1 MRLCLQKI
9 SKAFHR
15 FKQGNLNAVIVNKFG
30 VYYTF
35 SLIKQMNELEIL
47 EEDIKRKMKAIADGF
62 CPSHPNIR
70 ISKTNMFGFKKTMEC
85 SLCSVARQKMIEQI
99 SNNGRNSSHNGN
111 EISSVASKLASNSAI
126 QRIYQTDEALANS
139 SAKYVVQYSN
149 GDFYEG
155 GLLDNKRNGI
165 GVWILSNGDR
175 FDGSFYNDKMHGD
188 GTYSYLN
195 GDAYCGTYSQGK
207 KHGKGTYKWA
217 NGDTY
222 EATFINGRED
232 GNGVY
237 LWNSN
242 AINVSIDSVEGHQQ
256 AVAGNKVAVTGD
268 ANVWGKGA
276 EESANQ
282 IKEGSIDESWSV
294 GTILNDLVLQ
304 ERKNDAYMEV
314 LQSAY
319 DATREDSS
327 TDRGSTRHC
336 SPACSAATGFSFNED
351 ANQLEVLA
359 QHGEGSGSGATEGDG
374 GPSDFDPCIEGF
386 SEPPLV
392 LSSVSS
398 DDFYQPCLFD
408 KEVDAN
414 EPDQDGDQPPYDLP
428 LGRDG
433 DGLLEQVLPDSCLQ
447 MMCKGSDEM
456 KAFFVRECLAGRD
469 VAIEAAIVRIVME
482 LIDERCN
489 ENSFV
494 LSETEIASREDS
506 ISDNIGT
513 YSTDMILESVD
524 ELALDLSGELV
535 VAESEYFVAAAQHI
549 SACLLHEEIEFLL
562 HVLVGPRLDGLNSS
576 IDRGFE
582 YASLEMIEDSVR
594 THLTDIA
601 LEDISEREVS
611 IMKGIELAFESLGA
625 ETSSEELLPMAQGYL
640 SARDKGIEITTDEVS
655 WLVMLEVVAEEIEML
670 AESSIKERKKFDS
683 TASQVALEEVG
694 NMLSAEIAVVASTS
708 LSEWENVI
716 AGAIVGVHLRLI
728 DEVVETYSK
737 DFTSEELL
745 SRECAIA
752 GVTILLSNEILATA
766 TDKELNEVVVCLA
779 AQRITSMQ
787 AAMEYIHE
795 QEILQ
800 TVVQYTTEVVSEQL
814 ESFDISIK
822 AAEEWIVSAESDA
835 LVREALLE
843 VAGFWLDARTLGIE
857 SAFLGISADLVS
869 EITTTTMRD
878 TIAQEVA
885 WDFQL
890 WDLYEDVISWVE
902 RDACTEVAQAAVSSL
917 EKLLDII
924 VLDVYDDSVLDCIR
938 EVCACEISLESLL
951 HESADF
957 LAVTSIDEVTFQIAE
972 VIAREVLSLRESEYF
987 VAATQ
992 QISACLLH
1000 EEIEFLLHVLV
1011 GPRLDGLNSS
1021 IDRGFEYASLEMIED
1036 SVRTHLTDIALED
1049 ISERE
1054 VSIMKGIE
1062 LAFESLGA
1070 ETSSE
1075 ELLPMAQGYLSARD
1089 KGIEITT
1096 DEVSWLVMLEVVAEE
1111 IEMLAESS
1119 IKERK
1124 KFDST
1129 ASQVAL
1135 EEVGNMLS
1143 AEIAVVASTSLSEW
1157 ENVIAGAIVGV
1168 HLRLIDEVVETYSK
1182 DFTSEELL
1190 SRECAIA
1197 GVTILLSNEI
1207 LATATDKE
1215 LNEVVVCLA
1224 AQRITSMQAAMEYI
1238 HEQEILQTVVQYTT
1252 EVVSE
1257 QLESF
1262 DISIK
1267 AAEEWIVSAESDALV
1282 REALLEVAGFWL
1294 DARTLGIE
1302 SAFLGISAD
1311 LVSEITTTTMRD
1323 TIAQEVAWD
1332 FQLWDLYEDVIS
1344 WVERDAC
1351 TEVAQ
1356 AAVSSLEKLLD
1367 IIVLDVYDDSV
1378 LDCIR
1383 EVCACEISLES
1394 LLHESA
1400 DFLAVTSIDEV
1411 TFQIAEVIA
1420 REVLSLRV
1428 EIVLDC
1434 AAEFASALTAEVV
1447 QESATELSGAVRLAM
1462 DNRTLIE
1469 SFLNEVIKQACTT
1482 VLAGT
1487 IKALPVYYNAN
1498 LESSRT
1504 NKSGAVDPSN
1514 SVMGTDSGP
1523 KYVEVVTE
1531 GNIIAAAEHDTALER
1546 GIGEGTESQTD
1557 SIHFHTPQFHSMEC
1571 MEGEYSA
1578 VASEVEFGSCFDGI
1592 AGSYTG
1598 TITSKP
1604 MAVPALGSSES
1615 SSVGNYSADAES
1627 SFTSVGEDER
1637 TLNSE
1642 VAEVMSFMK
1651 RSCDGNSEYSADGEN
1666 SEQCLPLHND
1676 DRFYSGYQ
1684 WSVAEYQHKK
1694 DDVDLTEYNQC
1705 VSENCNTN
1713 EATMGICIRTSS
1725 SGDRIMEGVSID
1737 KIYMQESPKER
1748 KWMVSPL
1755 ADGVKEGQL
1764 YRSRSQEAS
1773 DSTTARVA
1781 ERMQPRSAEGEARK
1795 RASSRYSVV
1804 QSLNGDVYEGAVSS
1818 DGLFN
1823 GYGKLKFFNGD
1834 FYEGSFLN
1842 GYRSGTGMYQYSN
1855 GDTYEGSFK
1864 NGCKD
1869 GKGVYHYKDSG
1880 AVYQGSY
1887 VNDRRH
1893 GNGIYSYPNGG
1904 KFIGEYI
1911 NGKKTAGGIYIHRP
1925 VKS

>member
-1 MRLCLQKI
+1 MIIIRTRVL
-9 SKAFHR
+9 
-15 FKQGNLNAVIVNKFG
+15 VNK
-30 VYYTF
+30 T
-35 SLIKQMNELEIL
+35 KMNELEIL

-256 AVAGNKVAVTGD
+256 AVAGNEVAVTGD
-268 ANVWGKGA
+268 ANVWDKGA

-282 IKEGSIDESWSV
+282 IREGSIDESWSV
-294 GTILNDLVLQ
+294 GAISNDLGLQ

-336 SPACSAATGFSFNED
+336 SPAYSAAKGFAFDED

-374 GPSDFDPCIEGF
+374 GPSDFDPCIE
-386 SEPPLV
+386 EPPLV
-392 LSSVSS
+392 LNSVSS

-414 EPDQDGDQPPYDLP
+414 EPDQDCDQPPHDLP
-428 LGRDG
+428 LGRSG
-433 DGLLEQVLPDSCLQ
+433 DGLLEQDLPDSCLQ
-447 MMCKGSDEM
+447 MMRKGSDEM
-456 KAFFVRECLAGRD
+456 KAFFVREYLAGRD

-506 ISDNIGT
+506 ISDYIGT

-524 ELALDLSGELV
+524 ELAWELSGELV
-535 VAESEYFVAAAQHI
+535 VAESEYFVAATQHI

-562 HVLVGPRLDGLNSS
+562 HVLVGPRLDELNSS

-611 IMKGIELAFESLGA
+611 IVKGIELAFESLGA
-625 ETSSEELLPMAQGYL
+625 ETSSEDLLPMAQGYL
-640 SARDKGIEITTDEVS
+640 SARDTSIEITTEEVS
-655 WLVMLEVVAEEIEML
+655 WLVMLEVVAGEIEVL
-670 AESSIKERKKFDS
+670 GESSIKERKKFDS

-694 NMLSAEIAVVASTS
+694 DMLSAEIAVVANTS

-752 GVTILLSNEILATA
+752 GGMILLSNEILATA
-766 TDKELNEVVVCLA
+766 TDKELNEMVVCLA

-800 TVVQYTTEVVSEQL
+800 TVVQYTTELVSEQL

-835 LVREALLE
+835 LVHEALLE
-843 VAGFWLDARTLGIE
+843 VAGYLLDARTLAIE
-857 SAFLGISADLVS
+857 SAFHGISADLVS
-869 EITTTTMRD
+869 EVTTTTMRD

-924 VLDVYDDSVLDCIR
+924 VLDVYDDLVLDCIR
-938 EVCACEISLESLL
+938 E
-951 HESADF
+951 D
-957 LAVTSIDEVTFQIAE
+957 
-972 VIAREVLSLRESEYF
+972 
-987 VAATQ
+987 
-992 QISACLLH
+992 
-1000 EEIEFLLHVLV
+1000 
-1011 GPRLDGLNSS
+1011 
-1021 IDRGFEYASLEMIED
+1021 
-1036 SVRTHLTDIALED
+1036 
-1049 ISERE
+1049 
-1054 VSIMKGIE
+1054 
-1062 LAFESLGA
+1062 
-1070 ETSSE
+1070 
-1075 ELLPMAQGYLSARD
+1075 
-1089 KGIEITT
+1089 
-1096 DEVSWLVMLEVVAEE
+1096 
-1111 IEMLAESS
+1111 
-1119 IKERK
+1119 
-1124 KFDST
+1124 
-1129 ASQVAL
+1129 
-1135 EEVGNMLS
+1135 
-1143 AEIAVVASTSLSEW
+1143 
-1157 ENVIAGAIVGV
+1157 
-1168 HLRLIDEVVETYSK
+1168 
-1182 DFTSEELL
+1182 
-1190 SRECAIA
+1190 
-1197 GVTILLSNEI
+1197 
-1207 LATATDKE
+1207 
-1215 LNEVVVCLA
+1215 
-1224 AQRITSMQAAMEYI
+1224 
-1238 HEQEILQTVVQYTT
+1238 
-1252 EVVSE
+1252 
-1257 QLESF
+1257 
-1262 DISIK
+1262 
-1267 AAEEWIVSAESDALV
+1267 
-1282 REALLEVAGFWL
+1282 
-1294 DARTLGIE
+1294 
-1302 SAFLGISAD
+1302 
-1311 LVSEITTTTMRD
+1311 
-1323 TIAQEVAWD
+1323 
-1332 FQLWDLYEDVIS
+1332 
-1344 WVERDAC
+1344 
-1351 TEVAQ
+1351 
-1356 AAVSSLEKLLD
+1356 
-1367 IIVLDVYDDSV
+1367 
-1378 LDCIR
+1378 
-1383 EVCACEISLES
+1383 CACEISLES

-1447 QESATELSGAVRLAM
+1447 QESATDLSGAVRLAT

-1514 SVMGTDSGP
+1514 SVMDTDSGP

-1531 GNIIAAAEHDTALER
+1531 GNIIAAVEHDTALEC
-1546 GIGEGTESQTD
+1546 GIGEGTDSQAD
-1557 SIHFHTPQFHSMEC
+1557 SIHFHTPQFHSIEC

-1604 MAVPALGSSES
+1604 MAVSALGSSES
-1615 SSVGNYSADAES
+1615 SSVGNYSADVES

-1642 VAEVMSFMK
+1642 VAEVISFMK
-1651 RSCDGNSEYSADGEN
+1651 RPCDLNSEYSADGEN

-1694 DDVDLTEYNQC
+1694 DDVDLTEYNRC

-1748 KWMVSPL
+1748 EWMVSPL

-1834 FYEGSFLN
+1834 FYEGNFLN

-1911 NGKKTAGGIYIHRP
+1911 NGKKTAGGIYILWP